1 MNEHLKY
8 AAADTLVPL
17 QSWVERSDDD
27 RLALVRAAVDS
38 LAQYGEVVEIVAAAQ
53 DGQIII
59 RFLKPVSPDRRGTL
73 LLDLEDH
80 LKSEVDIGLT
90 VWLEPLG
97 DKNSLRNL
105 RGIKVK

>member
-1 MNEHLKY
+1 MHEHLKY
-8 AAADTLVPL
+8 ATADTLVPL
-17 QSWVERSDDD
+17 QSWVERGDDD
-27 RLALVRAAVDS
+27 RLSLVRAAVDN
-38 LAQYGEVVEIVAAAQ
+38 LAQFGEVVEIVAAAR

-59 RFLKPVSPDRRGTL
+59 RFLKPLPPDRRGTL